1 MEHMGQPQGTWI
13 SYEHLGK
20 SQGFLDQLWKTW
32 VSLKVFRFA
41 SLKVLVSAMEQ
52 LCQP

>member
-32 VSLKVFRFA
+32 VSLKV
-41 SLKVLVSAMEQ
+41 LGSAMEHVG
-52 LCQP
+52 QPEGF